1 MRETRL
7 ESGGDASADGVLSAH
22 PGKESADA
30 AEPAGTWVRNVD
42 CRIGMTGLAE
52 RSVSLILTDPP
63 YFIDGMDDG
72 WNNAKLRSR
81 VKEGVIGGLPAGMK
95 FDPAQGRK
103 LYDFLLPVAQEWRRL
118 LKPGGFALCFAQPR
132 LLHRAAC
139 AIEDAG
145 FEIRDTLAW
154 RYEGQPKAF
163 TQDHFVRR
171 MALPEDE
178 KARRIRELGGRKT
191 PQLKPQ
197 MELIVLAQAP
207 REGTFVDNWLK
218 HRAGLID
225 TADPLIE
232 PQRFPGNVIPVP
244 KPRERSGQ
252 MTQKPVELLRH
263 LVRIFCSEGR
273 AALVLDSFA
282 GSGSTGV
289 AARLEGRDFIGY
301 ETDPATAIAA
311 NQRVA
316 GALSASTADLMRA
329 A

>member
-1 MRETRL
+1 M
-7 ESGGDASADGVLSAH
+7 G
-22 PGKESADA
+22 
-30 AEPAGTWVRNVD
+30 GTWVRNED
-42 CRIGMTGLAE
+42 CRAGMTGLAA

-63 YFIDGMDDG
+63 YFTDGMDDG

-81 VKEGVIGGLPAGMK
+81 VKDGVIGGLPAGMK

-103 LYDFLLPVAQEWRRL
+103 LYDFLLPIAQEWRRL
-118 LKPGGFALCFAQPR
+118 IKPGGFVLCFAQPR
-132 LLHRAAC
+132 LLHRTAC

-163 TQDHFVRR
+163 TQDHFIRR
-171 MALPEDE
+171 RDLPEDE
-178 KARRIRELGGRKT
+178 KARLIQELGGRKT

-225 TADPLIE
+225 TASPLIE

-244 KPRERSGQ
+244 KPRERSGH

-263 LVRIFCSEGR
+263 LVRIFCAEG
-273 AALVLDSFA
+273 AEALVLDSFA

-289 AARLEGRDFIGY
+289 AARQEGRSFLGY
-301 ETDPATAIAA
+301 ETDPTTAAAA
-311 NQRVA
+311 NARVE
-316 GALSASTADLMRA
+316 GALPVSAAAITRA